1 MRRRLPLVP
10 ALAGLLLILLACP
23 AWAQLGPALA
33 GRTAA
38 AQNAATVN
46 QNPAGIMR
54 LPELEVVLD
63 GMLAVSDNKF
73 DVKGGTTEAGGNP
86 SNDVEVAGI
95 PQFAFSVPAGE
106 RFAIGFGFSVPTGFG
121 SDYGDDWAGRYLAQE
136 STLVFMSAQ
145 PVIAARVT
153 DWLSLG
159 VGVPIMYSMSDTK
172 VAVANAVGEDDGQMK
187 LDVDGISA
195 GAVVSALLEPTPG
208 ARLGISW
215 RSEIQPDLDGRPDFR
230 DLGPLRQQILE
241 SLGVLGEKID
251 LGLRVPQSVQVG
263 FYYEATPDLAL
274 MGDFTWIDWSRFGKI
289 DIAVSDFSAT
299 LRTDYNDIYI
309 GSVGA
314 EYRFNE
320 RWKGSLGFSYV
331 SSGVSDSD
339 RSFALPL
346 DEFFVS
352 GIGATYQMNDRL
364 EIHMNFLAAVG
375 GDGGIDQR
383 SRFNERVVGEFE
395 RRQSFVLQ
403 TSMVWRP

>member
-1 MRRRLPLVP
+1 VLAALLFASP
-10 ALAGLLLILLACP
+10 AA
-23 AWAQLGPALA
+23 AQLGPALA

-38 AQNAATVN
+38 AGNAATVN

-54 LPELEVVLD
+54 LSELEVVLD
-63 GMLAVSDNKF
+63 GMLAISDNKF
-73 DVKGGTTEAGGNP
+73 DVKGGTTETGGNP
-86 SNDVEVAGI
+86 NNDVEVAGV
-95 PQFAFSVPAGE
+95 PQFAFSVPVGE

-121 SDYGDDWAGRYLAQE
+121 SDYGDDWAGRYLSQE

-159 VGVPIMYSMSDTK
+159 VGVPIMYSMSKTK

-195 GAVVSALLEPTPG
+195 GAVVSALFEPQPG

-215 RSEIQPDLDGRPDFR
+215 RSEIQPDLDGTPDFR
-230 DLGPLRQQILE
+230 DLGPLRQAALE
-241 SLGVLGEKID
+241 ALGVLDEKID
-251 LGLRVPQSVQVG
+251 LGLRIPQSVQVG

-309 GSVGA
+309 GSIGA

-346 DEFFVS
+346 DEFFIS

-364 EIHMNFLAAVG
+364 ELHMNFLAAIG
-375 GDGGIDQR
+375 GDGSIDQR

-395 RRQSFVLQ
+395 RRQTFVLQ